1 MKSPSSNKDCSG
13 LLGRVIAGYLH
24 QRLENMGGS
33 VLTLT
38 DIVTPQEQYIAAS
51 SVLTRT
57 PAVFHEFF
65 VRECMRTQP
74 VQQASSRLMHDVS
87 SVAGKAKKAGG
98 LPALAAF
105 MEDRGRMHTVFH
117 DLYLLLSGAGA
128 VRADSLHPGL
138 WDCVLRGAMQKDQAV
153 LTKLKCSGDPVRS
166 VLTALSIM
174 GKLSF
179 STKDVK
185 QEREQEQKQNKDSD
199 NDREREQL
207 DDHEDTAQQD
217 PKHDSA
223 PDQKEVADNEQDTD
237 ESNTA
242 SADDQGTSEQP
253 NGSEASGDS
262 DEDETQDS
270 SDADDGDSDDGSS
283 NEAEEVDSSV
293 LSSDALFAAVSKS
306 QRADSVGVLS
316 EFQSIAGELAG
327 VQSHE
332 HCVADIASLLAAL
345 EILGTKANNRY
356 LEGVV
361 QALGRVESIVN
372 DALSVNVHGDGDIL
386 DVQQDDDP
394 SRMLASEYANLAC
407 SELEYTFLSRLADHA
422 LLTSERRGVGES
434 GMGPFVVL
442 LDKSGSMIATL
453 DDGHTALSSFT
464 GAFAVQLFRMA
475 RQWQRPAMMYAF
487 DSSLMGPS
495 VVFSPIRQQS
505 KSMFVQQLMKIAGI
519 SPTGGTN
526 FAQALSDVSRRLTK
540 DAPHNAVDLDKADVL
555 ILSDGCS
562 ELSAD
567 SHVASVREL
576 FAPGTRFF
584 GLFFAA
590 GQQSAEQ
597 LEYLEKQNSSLLD
610 LCVATTCDDDSL
622 RKNCGRFFTEVLKR
636 SFYEDSLV

>member
-1 MKSPSSNKDCSG
+1 MKSPSSNKECSS
-13 LLGRVIAGYLH
+13 LLGRVTAGYAH
-24 QRLENMGGS
+24 QRLANIGGS
-33 VLTLT
+33 YLTFT
-38 DIVTPQEQYIAAS
+38 DIVTSQEQYIAAS

-74 VQQASSRLMHDVS
+74 VQQASNRLMYDVS
-87 SVAGKAKKAGG
+87 SVAGKAKKTGG
-98 LPALAAF
+98 LSALAAF

-128 VRADSLHPGL
+128 VRADSPHPGL
-138 WDCVLRGAMQKDQAV
+138 WDCALRGAMQKDPAV

-223 PDQKEVADNEQDTD
+223 PDQKEVADNEQDTG

-242 SADDQGTSEQP
+242 FADDQGTSEQP
-253 NGSEASGDS
+253 DGSEASGDS
-262 DEDETQDS
+262 DEDKTQDS
-270 SDADDGDSDDGSS
+270 SDADDGDPDDGSS

-306 QRADSVGVLS
+306 QRADPACVLS
-316 EFQSIAGELAG
+316 EFQGIAGELAG

-345 EILGTKANNRY
+345 EILETKANNRY

-407 SELEYTFLSRLADHA
+407 PELEYTFLSRLADHA

-434 GMGPFVVL
+434 GMGPFAVL
-442 LDKSGSMIATL
+442 LDKSGSMAATL
-453 DDGHTALSSFT
+453 EDGTTLSSFT

-505 KSMFVQQLMKIAGI
+505 KSMFVQQLMTVAGI

-526 FAQALSDVSRRLTK
+526 FAQALRGVAIKLKK

-584 GLFFAA
+584 GLFFVA